1 MRIDL
6 IRTVGAVGVCLTVAA
21 APLGA
26 QSYRWTAANVALA
39 AGATAGLL
47 IDWSQTS
54 QAMQQGWVEAN
65 PILGAHPSLRQL
77 TTYNLVA
84 LSATLGVGAAL
95 PSRWRSLWFAGIAA
109 LEFYAITGNAAA
121 GLHVGF

>member
-1 MRIDL
+1 MLTRL
-6 IRTVGAVGVCLTVAA
+6 VLAVVVYGTLCA

-26 QSYRWTAANVALA
+26 QSHRWSHVDVALA
-39 AGATAGLL
+39 ASATVGLL

-65 PILGAHPSLRQL
+65 PILGRRPTLQQL

-84 LSATLGVGAAL
+84 LSSTLGVGAVL
-95 PSRWRSLWFAGIAA
+95 PSRWRSAWFAGIVAV
-109 LEFYAITGNAAA
+109 EVYAITGNAAA

>member
-1 MRIDL
+1 M
-6 IRTVGAVGVCLTVAA
+6 VCCTLCA
-21 APLGA
+21 APAGA
-26 QSYRWTAANVALA
+26 QSHRWTSANVALA
-39 AGATAGLL
+39 ATAATGIL

-65 PILGAHPSLRQL
+65 PILGERPSLRQL
-77 TTYNLVA
+77 TVYNLVA

-95 PSRWRSLWFAGIAA
+95 PSRWRSLWFAGIVAVE
-109 LEFYAITGNAAA
+109 LYAITGNAAA

>member
-1 MRIDL
+1 MRL
-6 IRTVGAVGVCLTVAA
+6 AAVVLSVVLSAA
-21 APLGA
+21 SLHA
-26 QSYRWTAANVALA
+26 QSRRWTPANVALA
-39 AGATAGLL
+39 AGATAALL
-47 IDWSQTS
+47 VDWSQTS

-65 PILGAHPSLRQL
+65 PILGQHPSLGQL

>member
-1 MRIDL
+1 MTRL
-6 IRTVGAVGVCLTVAA
+6 VVAVVVCCTLCA

-26 QSYRWTAANVALA
+26 QSNRWTRANVALA
-39 AGATAGLL
+39 ATAAAGIL
-47 IDWSQTS
+47 IDWSQTN

-65 PILGAHPSLRQL
+65 PILGERPSLRQL
-77 TTYNLVA
+77 TVYNLVA

-95 PSRWRSLWFAGIAA
+95 PSRWRSAWFASIVAVE
-109 LEFYAITGNAAA
+109 LYAITGNAAA

>member
-1 MRIDL
+1 MRRFL
-6 IRTVGAVGVCLTVAA
+6 FWGSAACCLTLCA

-26 QSYRWTAANVALA
+26 QSRRWSQANAALA
-39 AGATAGLL
+39 AGATAGIL

-54 QAMQQGWVEAN
+54 QAMRQGWIEAN
-65 PILGAHPSLRQL
+65 PFLGDRPSLRRL

-84 LSATLGVGAAL
+84 ISTTLAVGAAL
-95 PSRWRSLWFAGIAA
+95 PTRWRSLWFGGIAA
-109 LEFYAITGNAAA
+109 LELYAITGNAAA